1 MESRYALL
9 TIPLSPRRI
18 LKQSDLS
25 RQGSLYLVTES
36 SVINLNPEFEED
48 YYTQQ
53 DENLTRIASVAAPY
67 SVTQPRDLS
76 G

>member
-25 RQGSLYLVTES
+25 RQDSLYLVTES
-36 SVINLNPEFEED
+36 SAINLSPEFEEG
-48 YYTQQ
+48 YCAQQ
-53 DENLTRIASVAAPY
+53 DENLTRIVSVAAPH
-67 SVTQPRDLS
+67 SAMQPQDSS